1 MKPTDLRGILQYIP
15 RFREQ
20 TFVISADGAVV
31 TDVNFT
37 NLLLDIAVLR
47 SLNIRVVLVH
57 GAGELIGQLARKR
70 GATPSNLDG
79 TGITNDETL
88 EFSVSAANRLT
99 HDILE
104 GLSTSDQRAASANA
118 IVSHSAGIV
127 DGVDQQWTGR
137 IERVDISMLKTF
149 LTEGIIPVIPPL
161 GFDGEGNTF
170 RLNSDAIAQAVS
182 EALGAIKLIFI
193 GTTDGLKI
201 NGRLIRQTSSGD
213 LEKALKD
220 GADIE
225 ASQVSK
231 AHHAASACAK
241 GVPRVHLINGHVAEG
256 LLAEVFSNEGIG
268 TLIYANEYQQIR
280 PAMNKDAPNILK
292 LTREA
297 MEGDE
302 LLRRSSESIDK
313 HISDYFIYEID
324 ANPVACVALREYPH
338 ESTAEL
344 MHLYVSPSHANQGI
358 GRKLIQFAVDRT
370 TERKLKRLIV
380 LTTQAFAYFNS
391 KASFDEGSIKD
402 LPPTRREEYER
413 NGRNSNILIKY
424 LTL

>member
-104 GLSTSDQRAASANA
+104 GLSISDQRAASANA

-149 LTEGIIPVIPPL
+149 LAEGIIPVIPPL

-220 GADIE
+220 GVDIE

-370 TERKLKRLIV
+370 TERKLKRLIA
-380 LTTQAFAYFNS
+380 LTTQAFAYFKS
-391 KASFDEGSIKD
+391 KASFDEGSLKD

>member
-380 LTTQAFAYFNS
+380 LTTQAFAYFKS

>member
-70 GATPSNLDG
+70 EATPSNLDG

-104 GLSTSDQRAASANA
+104 GLSISDQRAASANA
-118 IVSHSAGIV
+118 IVSRSAGIV

-149 LTEGIIPVIPPL
+149 LAEGIIPVIPPL

-313 HISDYFIYEID
+313 HIIDYFIYEID

-358 GRKLIQFAVDRT
+358 GRKLI
-370 TERKLKRLIV
+370 
-380 LTTQAFAYFNS
+380 
-391 KASFDEGSIKD
+391 
-402 LPPTRREEYER
+402 
-413 NGRNSNILIKY
+413 
-424 LTL
+424 

>member
-31 TDVNFT
+31 SDVNFT

-57 GAGELIGQLARKR
+57 GAGELIGQLARER
-70 GATPSNLDG
+70 GTTPSNLDG
-79 TGITNDETL
+79 TGITDDETL
-88 EFSVSAANRLT
+88 ELSVTAANRLT
-99 HDILE
+99 HEILE
-104 GLSTSDQRAASANA
+104 GLSVSDQRAASANA
-118 IVSHSAGIV
+118 IISHPAGIV
-127 DGVDQQWTGR
+127 DGVDQQRTGR
-137 IERVDISMLKTF
+137 IERVDVSMLKT
-149 LTEGIIPVIPPL
+149 LLAEGIIPVIPPL
-161 GFDGEGNTF
+161 GFDGQGNTF

-201 NGRLIRQTSSGD
+201 DNRLVRQISSGD

-220 GADIE
+220 NADLE
-225 ASQVSK
+225 AGQVSK

-280 PAMNKDAPNILK
+280 PATNKDAPNILK

-297 MEGDE
+297 MEGEE
-302 LLRRSSESIDK
+302 LLRRSSEAIEK

-324 ANPVACVALREYPH
+324 TNPVACVALREYPH
-338 ESTAEL
+338 QSTAEL
-344 MHLYVSPSHANQGI
+344 MHLYVSPSHVNQGI

-370 TERKLKRLIV
+370 TERKLKRLIA
-380 LTTQAFAYFNS
+380 LTTQAFAYFKS
-391 KASFDEGSIKD
+391 KASFDEGALKD

-413 NGRNSNILIKY
+413 NGRNSKILIKY

>member
-1 MKPTDLRGILQYIP
+1 VKPTDLRGILQYIP

>member
-1 MKPTDLRGILQYIP
+1 VKPTDLRGILQYIP

-20 TFVISADGAVV
+20 MFVISADGAVV
-31 TDVNFT
+31 SDVNFT

-57 GAGELIGQLARKR
+57 GAGELIRQLARER
-70 GATPSNLDG
+70 GITPSNLDG
-79 TGITNDETL
+79 TGITDDETL
-88 EFSVSAANRLT
+88 ELSVTAANRLT
-99 HDILE
+99 HEILE
-104 GLSTSDQRAASANA
+104 GLSVSDQRAASANA
-118 IVSHSAGIV
+118 IISHPAGIV
-127 DGVDQQWTGR
+127 DGVDQQRTGR
-137 IERVDISMLKTF
+137 IEHVDVSILKT
-149 LTEGIIPVIPPL
+149 LLAEGIIPVIPPL
-161 GFDGEGNTF
+161 GFDGQGNTF

-193 GTTDGLKI
+193 STTDGLKVD
-201 NGRLIRQTSSGD
+201 NRLIRQISSSD

-220 GADIE
+220 NADLE
-225 ASQVSK
+225 AGQVSK

-268 TLIYANEYQQIR
+268 TLIYDNEYQQIR
-280 PAMNKDAPNILK
+280 PATNRDTPNILK

-297 MEGDE
+297 MEGEE
-302 LLRRSSESIDK
+302 LLRRSSEAIEK

-324 ANPVACVALREYPH
+324 TNPVACVALREYPH
-338 ESTAEL
+338 QSTAEL

-370 TERKLKRLIV
+370 TERKLKRLIA
-380 LTTQAFAYFNS
+380 LTTQAFAYFKS
-391 KASFDEGSIKD
+391 KARFDEGALKD
-402 LPPTRREEYER
+402 LPTTRREEYER
-413 NGRNSNILIKY
+413 NGRNSKILVKH

>member
-1 MKPTDLRGILQYIP
+1 VKPTDLRGILQYIP

-149 LTEGIIPVIPPL
+149 LAEGIIPVIPPL

-380 LTTQAFAYFNS
+380 LTTQAFAYFKS

>member
-1 MKPTDLRGILQYIP
+1 VKPTDLRGILQYIP

-380 LTTQAFAYFNS
+380 LTTQAFAYFKS